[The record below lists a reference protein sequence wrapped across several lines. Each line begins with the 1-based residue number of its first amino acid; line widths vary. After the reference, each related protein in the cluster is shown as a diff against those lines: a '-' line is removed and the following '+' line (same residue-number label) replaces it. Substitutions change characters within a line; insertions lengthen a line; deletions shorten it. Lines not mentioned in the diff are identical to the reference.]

1 MVAKVGYGHSF
12 FVLLSSIHIYIQ
24 KRILSTKHIRVSKRD
39 GRILQTHLRKS
50 GSTLHLN
57 TYPTDS
63 YRFIQAPSHQ
73 P

>member
-12 FVLLSSIHIYIQ
+12 FVLLTSIHIHTE
-24 KRILSTKHIRVSKRD
+24 RILSVKNIRVSKRD
-39 GRILQTHLRKS
+39 AHILQTHLQKS

-57 TYPTDS
+57 TY
-63 YRFIQAPSHQ
+63 RVIQAPSHQ